1 MKVFIYDKRHSKPY
15 IVLKDVREIVETKT
29 KICFTFTDTST
40 LEVEKKKYKTT
51 IYQN

>member
-15 IVLKDVREIVETKT
+15 TVLKDVRG
-29 KICFTFTDTST
+29 
-40 LEVEKKKYKTT
+40 LRKKKYKTT